1 MTFTPQRP
9 LPNAL
14 HRAASHLNGSAR
26 RAPSLSR
33 DSSVAASLGAPAAPV
48 EDEEREDDPLH
59 ILLKA
64 RCAQT
69 EASIDALFG
78 ADGQRARAAR
88 PSTSSGDHAP
98 SAQPPT
104 GSEDSA
110 KPSAPPKKAARTIED
125 DYGDDDDDE
134 EEDETE
140 QQSPLKSKGKAALP
154 NGMAAPAVRSP
165 MPGGHPP
172 IARTNTNTSS
182 EQAKSSEDVRKQL
195 DDEKRATAES
205 AKLAFQSMFWTFEND
220 RDAML
225 EQQKLD
231 ELDREV
237 ENELSG
243 DPNASPNAQATSAPT
258 AATQGTLGSADLGAS
273 SLTLKHLIAR
283 IDMKRDMVR
292 ASDNQLRT
300 LISEVRKGRSKW
312 ASEDRVGQEE
322 LYEAAEKVLMELKA
336 RTEYVQPFL
345 QRVSKREAPDYY
357 NVIKTPMDIGTMI
370 KKLKQFAYKSK
381 QEFV

>member
-1 MTFTPQRP
+1 MRSNCLIGAPATTSPDMTFTPQRP

-14 HRAASHLNGSAR
+14 HRAASHINGSAR

-33 DSSVAASLGAPAAPV
+33 DASVAASLGAPAAPG
-48 EDEEREDDPLH
+48 EEEEREDDPLH

-69 EASIDALFG
+69 EASIAALFG
-78 ADGQRARAAR
+78 SDGQRARVAT
-88 PSTSSGDHAP
+88 PSPSGEHAP
-98 SAQPPT
+98 ANQHAT

-154 NGMAAPAVRSP
+154 NGMPAPAVRSP
-165 MPGGHPP
+165 IPGGRTP

-182 EQAKSSEDVRKQL
+182 EQAKTSEDVRKQL

-225 EQQKLD
+225 EQQSWTSWTERL
-231 ELDREV
+231 RM
-237 ENELSG
+237 NC
-243 DPNASPNAQATSAPT
+243 PATRT
-258 AATQGTLGSADLGAS
+258 RLQM
-273 SLTLKHLIAR
+273 R
-283 IDMKRDMVR
+283 KRR
-292 ASDNQLRT
+292 RL
-300 LISEVRKGRSKW
+300 L
-312 ASEDRVGQEE
+312 
-322 LYEAAEKVLMELKA
+322 LLPHKVH
-336 RTEYVQPFL
+336 
-345 QRVSKREAPDYY
+345 
-357 NVIKTPMDIGTMI
+357 
-370 KKLKQFAYKSK
+370 
-381 QEFV
+381 